1 MTESAMAR
9 LDRRTFIAA
18 AGAVAQSVAGVLFA
32 KAAES
37 NGIIPIIDSHIHLFD
52 PNRPQG
58 TPAAFPGPTGKSG
71 SFPSA
76 YKRLAA
82 PLGVVGAIH
91 IEASDWVEDNLWA
104 LETCAGDKIMVGV
117 VGNLNPQVPEFGEY
131 LERYQ
136 RNPMFRG
143 IRYGNI
149 WGYDLVG
156 QSKNRV
162 VLDRLK
168 LLAQADLVMDS
179 ATPNIELLQA
189 LLRVNDAVPG
199 LRIVIDHL
207 PSFDPAP
214 EAMATYDGLLR
225 EFNQRPSVFV
235 KLSQIIHPVNGK
247 ISTRL
252 LDYKAKLDHVAETFG
267 EDRVV
272 FGSDYPNSDSSS
284 PVDNVFRIAR
294 EYYASKPIEAA
305 EKYFWRN
312 SLRVYKWIKRA
323 PEQRKLVQDFQT
335 GHG

>member
-1 MTESAMAR
+1 MAESAMAK

-18 AGAVAQSVAGVLFA
+18 AGVAAQSVTMGRFA
-32 KAAES
+32 RAAES
-37 NGIIPIIDSHIHLFD
+37 NGTIPIIDAHIHLFD

-58 TPAAFPGPTGKSG
+58 TPADFPGPTGKSG
-71 SFPSA
+71 SFPTA
-76 YKRLAA
+76 YKRLSA
-82 PLGVVGAIH
+82 PLGVVGAVH

-104 LETCAGDKIMVGV
+104 LETCAGDDIMVGA
-117 VGNLNPQVPEFGEY
+117 VGNLNPQVPQFGEY
-131 LERYQ
+131 LERYH

-179 ATPNIELLQA
+179 ATPNIALLQA
-189 LLRVNDAVPG
+189 LIRVTDAVPE

-207 PSFDPAP
+207 PGFDPPP
-214 EAMATYDGLLR
+214 EAMAVYDGLLR
-225 EFNQRPSVFV
+225 EFKQRPSVFV

-247 ISTRL
+247 VSTSV

-267 EDRVV
+267 EDRVL
-272 FGSDYPNSDSSS
+272 FGSDYPNSDSWS
-284 PVDNVFRIAR
+284 PVDNVFRVAK
-294 EYYASKPIEAA
+294 EYYASKSIEAA
-305 EKYFWRN
+305 EKYFWGN
-312 SLRVYKWIKRA
+312 SLRAYKWIKRT
-323 PEQRKLVQDFQT
+323 PDQRRLA
-335 GHG
+335 

>member
-1 MTESAMAR
+1 MAK

-18 AGAVAQSVAGVLFA
+18 ASVAAQSVAGVLFA
-32 KAAES
+32 KGAEP

-76 YKRLAA
+76 YKMLAA

-104 LETCAGDKIMVGV
+104 LETCAGDDIMVGV
-117 VGNLNPQVPEFGEY
+117 VGNLNPQIPEFREY
-131 LERYQ
+131 LERYH

-149 WGYDLVG
+149 WGYDLV
-156 QSKNRV
+156 
-162 VLDRLK
+162 
-168 LLAQADLVMDS
+168 S
-179 ATPNIELLQA
+179 ATPNIALLQA

-214 EAMATYDGLLR
+214 EAMATYEGLLR
-225 EFNQRPSVFV
+225 EFNQRPAVSV

-247 ISTRL
+247 VSTRL
-252 LDYKAKLDHVAETFG
+252 LDYKAKLDQVVEAFG
-267 EDRVV
+267 DDRVV

-284 PVDNVFRIAR
+284 PVDDVFRIAR
-294 EYYASKPIEAA
+294 EYYASKPEAA

-312 SLRVYKWIKRA
+312 SLRVYKWIKRT
-323 PEQRKLVQDFQT
+323 PDQRKLVQDRQT
-335 GHG
+335 GHD

>member
-1 MTESAMAR
+1 MAK

-18 AGAVAQSVAGVLFA
+18 ASVAAQSVAGVLFA
-32 KAAES
+32 KGAEP

-76 YKRLAA
+76 YKMLAA

-104 LETCAGDKIMVGV
+104 LETCAGDDIMVGV
-117 VGNLNPQVPEFGEY
+117 VGNLNPQIPEFREY
-131 LERYQ
+131 LERYH

-179 ATPNIELLQA
+179 ATPNIALLQA
-189 LLRVNDAVPG
+189 LLRVSALRCPSNFPRSFTRSMARSARGCSTTKPSSIRWWKLSAMTALFSAPIIPIAIHRAPSTTYSGSPG
-199 LRIVIDHL
+199 NITH
-207 PSFDPAP
+207 PS
-214 EAMATYDGLLR
+214 
-225 EFNQRPSVFV
+225 QRPPRS
-235 KLSQIIHPVNGK
+235 
-247 ISTRL
+247 ISGETR
-252 LDYKAKLDHVAETFG
+252 
-267 EDRVV
+267 
-272 FGSDYPNSDSSS
+272 
-284 PVDNVFRIAR
+284 
-294 EYYASKPIEAA
+294 
-305 EKYFWRN
+305 
-312 SLRVYKWIKRA
+312 
-323 PEQRKLVQDFQT
+323 
-335 GHG
+335 